1 VTPYRNGVAIPCQ
14 SVGRPREHDD
24 ATRAALLAAAER
36 LVDEHG
42 PDAASV
48 RAVADEVGT
57 TTRAVYSVFG
67 SKQGLLEALATRLFE
82 ELSEAIDAVPMTD
95 DPAADLVEV
104 GLQGFRK
111 TVLAHPSLYRLVF
124 LRIVPDLELG
134 PEFGQVAYE
143 AFGRMQARVERVHPA
158 GGNAVHER
166 ALAYHALT
174 EGLAS
179 MEVRGQMLATVDA
192 DAVWRTALTSMV
204 RGFASEGVSGAP
216 AASPGRRGR

>member
-1 VTPYRNGVAIPCQ
+1 
-14 SVGRPREHDD
+14 VGRPREHDET
-24 ATRAALLAAAER
+24 TRAALLAAAER
-36 LVDEHG
+36 LVDEQG

-67 SKQGLLEALATRLFE
+67 SKPGLLEALATRLFE
-82 ELSEAIDAVPMTD
+82 ELRQAIDAVPVTD

-124 LRIVPDLELG
+124 LRVVPDLELG
-134 PEFGQVAYE
+134 PDFGRVAYE
-143 AFGRMQARVERVHPA
+143 AFGRMQARVERLEPA
-158 GGNAVHER
+158 GAHGGQEVHER
-166 ALAYHALT
+166 ALAFHALT
-174 EGLAS
+174 EGLGS
-179 MEVRGQMLATVDA
+179 MEVRGQMLAEVDPER
-192 DAVWRTALTSMV
+192 VWRSALTWMV
-204 RGFASEGVSGAP
+204 RGFASDAVSAGR